1 MTISTPISGSFPQSE
16 IVSGI
21 PAEQISDI
29 LNRGARKLYR
39 PGDVLFRQGFPADQC
54 YFVLTGRMKLVK
66 THEQGKETILRY
78 IGPGELAAAVA
89 VFKETDY
96 PVTAEIIEDSEV
108 VGWNKNTIVAL
119 MLQYPNLAVNML
131 KMAIDRLDEVQNR
144 YMEICSEQAG
154 QRIARAL
161 LRIMKHAGKKTEPG
175 ILIDFRLSRQDI
187 AEYSGTTLYT
197 VSRILSTWEKK
208 GWIQSGRERIT
219 ITNPHA
225 LVVFS
230 ENG

>member
-1 MTISTPISGSFPQSE
+1 
-16 IVSGI
+16 
-21 PAEQISDI
+21 
-29 LNRGARKLYR
+29 
-39 PGDVLFRQGFPADQC
+39 
-54 YFVLTGRMKLVK
+54 
-66 THEQGKETILRY
+66 
-78 IGPGELAAAVA
+78 
-89 VFKETDY
+89 
-96 PVTAEIIEDSEV
+96 
-108 VGWNKNTIVAL
+108 
-119 MLQYPNLAVNML
+119 
-131 KMAIDRLDEVQNR
+131 
-144 YMEICSEQAG
+144 MEICSEQAG

-197 VSRILSTWEKK
+197 VSRILSTWEKN

>member
-1 MTISTPISGSFPQSE
+1 F
-16 IVSGI
+16 
-21 PAEQISDI
+21 
-29 LNRGARKLYR
+29 
-39 PGDVLFRQGFPADQC
+39 
-54 YFVLTGRMKLVK
+54 FVLTGRMKLIK

-108 VGWNKNTIVAL
+108 VGWSKNTIVAM

-131 KMAIDRLDEVQNR
+131 KMAVDRLDEVQNR
-144 YMEICSEQAG
+144 YMEICSEQVG

-161 LRIMKHAGKKTEPG
+161 LRIMKHAGKKTDTG
-175 ILIDFRLSRQDI
+175 VLIDFRLSRQDI

-197 VSRILSTWEKK
+197 VSRILSTWEKN

-219 ITNPHA
+219 IINPLA

-230 ENG
+230 ENV